1 MVKKRGK
8 SVAALYSIY
17 LYLVCVEGA
26 SVVLCSLVELSTTA
40 ARALPAAKNVFLKL
54 LVNCSLDKEFQTGG
68 GSGFQLAA
76 VTVHPLI

>member
-1 MVKKRGK
+1 M
-8 SVAALYSIY
+8 
-17 LYLVCVEGA
+17 
-26 SVVLCSLVELSTTA
+26 VLCSLVELSTTA